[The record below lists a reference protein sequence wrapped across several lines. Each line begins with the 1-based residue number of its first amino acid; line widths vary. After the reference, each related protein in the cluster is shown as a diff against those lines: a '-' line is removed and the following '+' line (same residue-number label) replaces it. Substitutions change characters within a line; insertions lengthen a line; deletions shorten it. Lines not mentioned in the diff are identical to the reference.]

1 MVLKT
6 AEGISGIAEES
17 PGVNL
22 FVPQKWLLLPSWQA
36 EASQPCRRA
45 VTNGLAR
52 LPAFSWAARAND
64 RFLATMCSDGFS
76 LRYVGVYC
84 HLDSGFM

>member
-6 AEGISGIAEES
+6 AEGIPGIAEEN

-36 EASQPCRRA
+36 GASQPCSRA
-45 VTNGLAR
+45 VTHGLPRALAR
-52 LPAFSWAARAND
+52 LPLSLG
-64 RFLATMCSDGFS
+64 FLGC
-76 LRYVGVYC
+76 L
-84 HLDSGFM
+84 